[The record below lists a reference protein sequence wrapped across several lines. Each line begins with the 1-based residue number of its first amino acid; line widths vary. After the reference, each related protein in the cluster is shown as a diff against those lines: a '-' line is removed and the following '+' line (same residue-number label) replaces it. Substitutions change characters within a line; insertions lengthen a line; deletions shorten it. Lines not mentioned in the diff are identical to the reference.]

1 MSNTQYDYRLH
12 VSSSCS
18 GLLENI
24 TLRITSDGLLVVK
37 ADYTDDA
44 GHVSDVSGRT
54 GGYCLFSVKDG
65 RNGGYDGRN
74 GGYARCEIA
83 VTGRGVSY
91 MSHRTDNGFVAFY
104 STQKWRDS
112 IKDDVVEIIDSR
124 FTKQE

>member
-37 ADYTDDA
+37 AHYTDDA

-54 GGYCLFSVKDG
+54 GGYCLFSVKDS
-65 RNGGYDGRN
+65 RNGQ
-74 GGYARCEIA
+74 YARCEIA